1 MLFVDEFM
9 LLPGDFMLLVDEDDP
24 EVFFPL

>member
-9 LLPGDFMLLVDEDDP
+9 LLLDDFVLLVEEDDP
-24 EVFFPL
+24 EIFVPP